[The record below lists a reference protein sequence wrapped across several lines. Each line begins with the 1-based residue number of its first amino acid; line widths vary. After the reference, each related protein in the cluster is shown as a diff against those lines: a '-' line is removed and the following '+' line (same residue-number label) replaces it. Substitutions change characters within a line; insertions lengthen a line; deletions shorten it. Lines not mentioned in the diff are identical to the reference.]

1 MASSTPPTYTD
12 SPLSLLSTL
21 RFDTGKPQWLYPWL
35 QLSIYQQAPRLKLT
49 AGKSDFVGYY
59 LASVECVE
67 IHHRYEET
75 LLFPVIDK
83 AAGQKGLMDD
93 AVHEHETFYGG
104 LARIQKYLRGKG
116 PDYAAAEL
124 LTMTDSRPCTTISNP
139 SRRRLLLL

>member
-21 RFDTGKPQWLYPWL
+21 RFDTGK
-35 QLSIYQQAPRLKLT
+35 APRLKLT

-116 PDYAAAEL
+116 SDYAAAEL
-124 LTMTDSRPCTTISNP
+124 LTITDSRP
-139 SRRRLLLL
+139 